1 VIRRIPENQFAKVRL
16 IPQKGLSEWLANV
29 KTLKMILFRTAA
41 DIGPWLLNCRNQG
54 LKTGF
59 VPTMG
64 ALHEGHMQLI
74 RACRSTTDVC
84 VCSIFIN
91 PAQFNDSK
99 DFEKYPVSLENDIE
113 MLEKAGTDIIFLPSV
128 AEIYP
133 AGEKGLETYDLG
145 FLENVLEGK
154 FRPGHFQGV
163 CQVMSRLLGIMKPDH
178 LFMGQKDYQQC
189 LVIKRLIQILKVR
202 VQFHTVPTIREAD
215 GLAQSSRN
223 RRLTQ
228 DQRKNATAISRAL
241 NEIQGNLVPGNP
253 EQLLENARKTLEN
266 AHFKTDYI
274 SISKAD
280 DLQPIQIWDGK
291 EKAVALI
298 AAFQGDIRL
307 IDNILLN

>member
-1 VIRRIPENQFAKVRL
+1 
-16 IPQKGLSEWLANV
+16 
-29 KTLKMILFRTAA
+29 
-41 DIGPWLLNCRNQG
+41 
-54 LKTGF
+54 

-74 RACRSTTDVC
+74 RACRSTTDIC
-84 VCSIFIN
+84 ICSIFIN
-91 PAQFNDSK
+91 PAQFNDPR
-99 DFEKYPVSLENDIE
+99 DFEKYPVNIENDIE
-113 MLEKAGTDIIFLPSV
+113 MLEKVRADVVFLPSV

-133 AGEKGLETYDLG
+133 DGEKGLETYDLG
-145 FLENVLEGK
+145 NLENVLEGR

-163 CQVMSRLLGIMKPDH
+163 CQVMSRLLGIIEPDH

-189 LVIKRLIQILKVR
+189 LVIKRLIHILR
-202 VQFHTVPTIREAD
+202 LHVQFHTIPTIREAD

-223 RRLTQ
+223 RRLTP
-228 DQRKNATAISRAL
+228 DQRKNALAISRAL
-241 NEIQGNLVPGNP
+241 IEIQGNLVPGS
-253 EQLLENARKTLEN
+253 LEPILKNARKTLEK

-274 SISKAD
+274 SISNAD
-280 DLQPIQIWDGK
+280 DLHPIEIWDGK